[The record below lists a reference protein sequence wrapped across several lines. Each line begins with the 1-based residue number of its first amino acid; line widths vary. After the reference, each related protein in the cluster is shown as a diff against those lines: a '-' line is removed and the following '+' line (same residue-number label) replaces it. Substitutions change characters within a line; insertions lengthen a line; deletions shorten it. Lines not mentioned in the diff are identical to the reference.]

1 MAISEKSSIFAADFA
16 NAEQMVGVAQLVRV
30 PDCGSE
36 GRGFESHLP
45 PKTREVRESLFFC
58 WFPRFAEKCVLL
70 HLKLKDMARIM
81 AIDLGR
87 KRSGIAVTDP
97 LQIIANG
104 LTTVESHKLVDFVL
118 NYLKTEEVEQIV
130 IGEPKD
136 MKNNPSD
143 CSKYIEPIVNRLKK
157 LLPDMKI
164 VRYDERFTSV
174 MAHQTM
180 IDAGLS
186 KSKRQDK
193 ELVDTIAA
201 TIILQSYMESIKM
214 RSV

>member
-1 MAISEKSSIFAADFA
+1 
-16 NAEQMVGVAQLVRV
+16 
-30 PDCGSE
+30 
-36 GRGFESHLP
+36 
-45 PKTREVRESLFFC
+45 
-58 WFPRFAEKCVLL
+58 
-70 HLKLKDMARIM
+70 M

-87 KRSGIAVTDP
+87 KRCGIAVTDP

-104 LTTVESHKLVDFVL
+104 LTTIPSSQVVDFVL
-118 NYLKTEEVEQIV
+118 NYIKQEEVETLV

-136 MKNNPSD
+136 MRNNPSD
-143 CSKYIEPIVNRLKK
+143 CSKYIDPIVNRLKK
-157 LLPDMKI
+157 LLPDMRI

-180 IDAGLS
+180 IDAGLK

-201 TIILQSYMESIKM
+201 TIILQSYMQSKKQFN
-214 RSV
+214 S

>member
-1 MAISEKSSIFAADFA
+1 
-16 NAEQMVGVAQLVRV
+16 
-30 PDCGSE
+30 
-36 GRGFESHLP
+36 
-45 PKTREVRESLFFC
+45 
-58 WFPRFAEKCVLL
+58 
-70 HLKLKDMARIM
+70 MARIM

-104 LTTVESHKLVDFVL
+104 LTTIPSAQLVDFVT
-118 NYLKTEEVEQIV
+118 NYMQTEEVEALV

-143 CSKYIEPIVNRLKK
+143 CSKYIDPIVNRLKK
-157 LLPDMKI
+157 LLPDMNI

-180 IDAGLS
+180 LDAGLK

-214 RSV
+214 RN

>member
-1 MAISEKSSIFAADFA
+1 
-16 NAEQMVGVAQLVRV
+16 
-30 PDCGSE
+30 
-36 GRGFESHLP
+36 
-45 PKTREVRESLFFC
+45 
-58 WFPRFAEKCVLL
+58 
-70 HLKLKDMARIM
+70 M

-87 KRSGIAVTDP
+87 KRCGIAVTDP
-97 LQIIANG
+97 VQIIANG
-104 LTTVESHKLVDFVL
+104 LTTIPSHRLVDFVL
-118 NYLKTEEVEQIV
+118 DYLKSEEVEAIV

-157 LLPDMKI
+157 VLPEMNI

-180 IDAGLS
+180 IDAGLK

-201 TIILQSYMESIKM
+201 TIILQSFMESKRM
-214 RSV
+214 RNERN

>member
-1 MAISEKSSIFAADFA
+1 
-16 NAEQMVGVAQLVRV
+16 MVPWVVGSNPTFHPERKRFDRASFFVAFTR
-30 PDCGSE
+30 C
-36 GRGFESHLP
+36 FEENCVILP
-45 PKTREVRESLFFC
+45 LKT
-58 WFPRFAEKCVLL
+58 
-70 HLKLKDMARIM
+70 KDMSRIM

-118 NYLKTEEVEQIV
+118 DYVKREEVEQIV

-143 CSKYIEPIVNRLKK
+143 CSKYIEPVVNRLKK

-164 VRYDERFTSV
+164 VRFDERFTSV

-186 KSKRQDK
+186 KSRRQDK

-201 TIILQSYMESIKM
+201 TIILQSYMSSIKP
-214 RSV
+214 

>member
-1 MAISEKSSIFAADFA
+1 
-16 NAEQMVGVAQLVRV
+16 
-30 PDCGSE
+30 
-36 GRGFESHLP
+36 
-45 PKTREVRESLFFC
+45 
-58 WFPRFAEKCVLL
+58 
-70 HLKLKDMARIM
+70 MARIM

-104 LTTVESHKLVDFVL
+104 LTTVESHKLVDFLL
-118 NYLKTEEVEQIV
+118 NYLKTEEVETIV

-136 MKNNPSD
+136 MKNNPAD
-143 CSKYIEPIVNRLKK
+143 CSKYLNPIVNRLKK
-157 LLPDMKI
+157 VLPEMKI

-180 IDAGLS
+180 IDAGLK

-193 ELVDTIAA
+193 MLVDTIAA
-201 TIILQSYMESIKM
+201 TIILQSYMSSIKP
-214 RSV
+214 

>member
-1 MAISEKSSIFAADFA
+1 M
-16 NAEQMVGVAQLVRV
+16 
-30 PDCGSE
+30 
-36 GRGFESHLP
+36 
-45 PKTREVRESLFFC
+45 
-58 WFPRFAEKCVLL
+58 
-70 HLKLKDMARIM
+70 
-81 AIDLGR
+81 GR
-87 KRSGIAVTDP
+87 KRCGIAVTDP

-104 LTTVESHKLVDFVL
+104 LTTVPSSQLPEFVVD
-118 NYLKTEEVEQIV
+118 YTKKEEVECIV

-136 MKNNPSD
+136 MRNNPSD
-143 CSKYIEPIVNRLKK
+143 CSKYVEPIVNRLKK

-201 TIILQSYMESIKM
+201 TIILQSYMKSLNNLK
-214 RSV
+214 RL

>member
-1 MAISEKSSIFAADFA
+1 M
-16 NAEQMVGVAQLVRV
+16 
-30 PDCGSE
+30 
-36 GRGFESHLP
+36 
-45 PKTREVRESLFFC
+45 KTPLFDGKTVSL
-58 WFPRFAEKCVLL
+58 RLD
-70 HLKLKDMARIM
+70 LKEMARIM

-87 KRSGIAVTDP
+87 KRCGIAVTDP

-104 LTTVESHKLVDFVL
+104 LTTVHSSQLVDFVI
-118 NYLKTEEVEQIV
+118 NYMNTEEVETIV

-143 CSKYIEPIVNRLKK
+143 CSKYIEPIVNRLRK
-157 LLPDMKI
+157 LLPTMNI
-164 VRYDERFTSV
+164 VRYDERFTSA

-180 IDAGLS
+180 IDAGLK

-201 TIILQSYMESIKM
+201 TIILQSYLVSKKVS
-214 RSV
+214 SV

>member
-1 MAISEKSSIFAADFA
+1 
-16 NAEQMVGVAQLVRV
+16 
-30 PDCGSE
+30 
-36 GRGFESHLP
+36 
-45 PKTREVRESLFFC
+45 
-58 WFPRFAEKCVLL
+58 
-70 HLKLKDMARIM
+70 MARIM

-87 KRSGIAVTDP
+87 RRCGIAVTDP

-104 LTTVESHKLVDFVL
+104 LTTVESAKLVDFVMD
-118 NYLKTEEVEQIV
+118 YVKTEAVETLV

-143 CSKYIEPIVNRLKK
+143 CSKYINPIVNRLKK
-157 LLPDMKI
+157 VLPDMNI

-180 IDAGLS
+180 IDAGLK

-201 TIILQSYMESIKM
+201 TIILQSYMESKTCRDAIN
-214 RSV
+214 RISTNNQ

>member
-1 MAISEKSSIFAADFA
+1 
-16 NAEQMVGVAQLVRV
+16 
-30 PDCGSE
+30 
-36 GRGFESHLP
+36 
-45 PKTREVRESLFFC
+45 
-58 WFPRFAEKCVLL
+58 
-70 HLKLKDMARIM
+70 MARIL

-87 KRSGIAVTDP
+87 KRCGIAVTDP

-104 LTTVESHKLVDFVL
+104 LTTVESHKLGEFVL

-136 MKNNPSD
+136 MKNNSSD

-157 LLPDMKI
+157 LLPEMTI

-186 KSKRQDK
+186 KSKRQNK

-201 TIILQSYMESIKM
+201 TIILQSYMEFIKNK
-214 RSV
+214 S

>member
-1 MAISEKSSIFAADFA
+1 MSD
-16 NAEQMVGVAQLVRV
+16 
-30 PDCGSE
+30 
-36 GRGFESHLP
+36 RG
-45 PKTREVRESLFFC
+45 TRERLYAFKILANQRFIDRSEIMTCTESGKFVF
-58 WFPRFAEKCVLL
+58 L
-70 HLKLKDMARIM
+70 HFNLNDMARIM

-104 LTTVESHKLVDFVL
+104 LTTVESHKLVDFVMD
-118 NYLKTEEVEQIV
+118 YLKTEEVEQIV

-186 KSKRQDK
+186 KSRRQDK

-201 TIILQSYMESIKM
+201 TIILQSYMSSIKP
-214 RSV
+214 

>member
-1 MAISEKSSIFAADFA
+1 M
-16 NAEQMVGVAQLVRV
+16 
-30 PDCGSE
+30 
-36 GRGFESHLP
+36 HLN
-45 PKTREVRESLFFC
+45 
-58 WFPRFAEKCVLL
+58 
-70 HLKLKDMARIM
+70 LKEMARIM

-87 KRSGIAVTDP
+87 KRCGIAVTDP

-104 LTTVESHKLVDFVL
+104 LTTVESHRLVDFILDYV
-118 NYLKTEEVEQIV
+118 KREDVEQIV

-143 CSKYIEPIVNRLKK
+143 CSKYIDPIVNRLKK
-157 LLPDMKI
+157 VLPDMKI

-180 IDAGLS
+180 IDAGLK

-201 TIILQSYMESIKM
+201 TIILQSFMESRINSTNQQSTNKQ
-214 RSV
+214 

>member
-1 MAISEKSSIFAADFA
+1 
-16 NAEQMVGVAQLVRV
+16 
-30 PDCGSE
+30 
-36 GRGFESHLP
+36 
-45 PKTREVRESLFFC
+45 
-58 WFPRFAEKCVLL
+58 
-70 HLKLKDMARIM
+70 MARIM

-87 KRSGIAVTDP
+87 KRCGIAVTDP

-104 LTTVESHKLVDFVL
+104 LTTVPSGQLVEFVL
-118 NYLKTEEVEQIV
+118 NYLKTEEVETLV

-136 MKNNPSD
+136 MRNNPSD

-157 LLPDMKI
+157 LLSGMDI

-174 MAHQTM
+174 MAHQAM
-180 IDAGLS
+180 IDAGLK

-214 RSV
+214 RKSEIRRSQLGMRNDE

>member
-1 MAISEKSSIFAADFA
+1 MTIKDNFVFL
-16 NAEQMVGVAQLVRV
+16 Q
-30 PDCGSE
+30 PY
-36 GRGFESHLP
+36 F
-45 PKTREVRESLFFC
+45 KT
-58 WFPRFAEKCVLL
+58 
-70 HLKLKDMARIM
+70 MARIM

-87 KRSGIAVTDP
+87 KRCGVAVTDP

-104 LTTVESHKLVDFVL
+104 LTTVESGKLADWVVDYVR
-118 NYLKTEEVEQIV
+118 NESVETIV

-136 MKNNPSD
+136 MRNNPSD
-143 CSKYIEPIVNRLKK
+143 CSKYIEPIVNRLRK

-174 MAHQTM
+174 IAHQTM

-201 TIILQSYMESIKM
+201 TIILQSYMKSLNSQLLTLNSQLK
-214 RSV
+214 